1 MTTLIWVGIA
11 LCVSQSAM
19 FSGLNLAV
27 FSVSK
32 LRLEVEAN
40 AGNRDARRVLAL
52 RRRSNFLLT
61 TILWGNVCVNVLLA
75 QLANSVLAGV
85 LAFLF
90 STVLITF
97 AGEILPQAYF
107 SRNALR
113 VGALLA
119 PVLRVYQV
127 ILYPV
132 ARPTAY
138 ILDRLLGAEKTDYL
152 TEHSLRELITIHARA
167 PEAEVDHVEG
177 AGALNFLAIDDLP
190 VAQEGESIDPESILS
205 LPFQGGRAIFPTIER
220 SCEDSFLET
229 LNRSG
234 KKWVVVTDRAGTPR
248 LALNADGFLRAA
260 LLREEPIDPHRYC
273 HRPIVVTEDRAKL
286 GETVPRLRV
295 DPRHSEDDVVDED
308 IILFWG
314 RDRRIITGSD
324 ILGRLL
330 RGIVETQSVPF
341 EKHTRRW

>member
-1 MTTLIWVGIA
+1 MTPLIWIGIA
-11 LCVSQSAM
+11 FCISQSAM

-32 LRLEVEAN
+32 LRLEVEASS
-40 AGNRDARRVLAL
+40 GNQDARRVLAL

-85 LAFLF
+85 VAFLF

-113 VGALLA
+113 VAALLA
-119 PVLRVYQV
+119 PVLRTYQI

-138 ILDRLLGAEKTDYL
+138 MLDKLLGAEKTDYL
-152 TEHSLRELITIHARA
+152 TEHSLRELITIHAWA
-167 PEAEVDHVEG
+167 SEVDVDHVEW

-190 VAQEGESIDPESILS
+190 VVQEGESIDPGSILP
-205 LPFQGGRAIFPTIER
+205 LRFHGGRAIFPAIER
-220 SCEDSFLET
+220 SCDDPFLEK
-229 LNRSG
+229 LDRSG
-234 KKWVVVTDRAGTPR
+234 KKWVVITDRAEVPR
-248 LALNADGFLRAA
+248 VVLDADGFLRDA
-260 LLREEPIDPHRYC
+260 LLGEEPFNPHRYC
-273 HRPIVVTEDRAKL
+273 HRPIVVTEDGARL
-286 GETVPRLRV
+286 GDTIPRLKV

-314 RDRRIITGSD
+314 TDRRIITGSD

-330 RGIVETQSVPF
+330 RGIAENESVPF
-341 EKHTRRW
+341 EKHAREQ

>member
-1 MTTLIWVGIA
+1 MTFFVWLGIA
-11 LCVSQSAM
+11 FCISQSAM

-32 LRLEVEAN
+32 LRLEVEAAAGDRN
-40 AGNRDARRVLAL
+40 ATRVLAL
-52 RRRSNFLLT
+52 RRNSNLLLT
-61 TILWGNVCVNVLLA
+61 TILWGNVGVNVLLA

-90 STVLITF
+90 STVLITI

-113 VGALLA
+113 VAALLS
-119 PVLRVYQV
+119 PVLRAYEVL
-127 ILYPV
+127 LYPV

-138 ILDRLLGAEKTDYL
+138 VLDKLLGSEKTDYL
-152 TEHSLRELITIHARA
+152 TEHSLRELITIHARVT
-167 PEAEVDHVEG
+167 EAEVGRVEG

-190 VAQEGESIDPESILS
+190 AILEGESVDPESILA
-205 LPFQGGRAIFPTIER
+205 LDFQGGRAVFPAIER
-220 SCEDSFLET
+220 SCDDPFLEK

-234 KKWVVVTDRAGTPR
+234 KKWIVVVDRAGSPG
-248 LALNADGFLRAA
+248 LVLNADGFLRDV
-260 LLREEPIDPHRYC
+260 LFGMESFDPLRHC
-273 HRPIVVTEDRAKL
+273 HRPIVVTEDRTTL
-286 GETVPRLRV
+286 GATIPRLKV
-295 DPRHSEDDVVDED
+295 HAQHLEDDVVDED

-314 RDRRIITGSD
+314 SARRIITGSD

-330 RGIVETQSVPF
+330 RGIVENENVPY
-341 EKHTRRW
+341 EKHARKS